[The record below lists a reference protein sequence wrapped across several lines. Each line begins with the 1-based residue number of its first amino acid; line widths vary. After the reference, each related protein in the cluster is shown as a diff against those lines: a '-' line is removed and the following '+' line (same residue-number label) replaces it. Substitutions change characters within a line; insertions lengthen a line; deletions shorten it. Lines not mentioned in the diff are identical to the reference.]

1 MHHLLYG
8 VSPGEVVRQDAV
20 DAYEATDEDLA
31 ELKCWKKF
39 RVALN
44 RVPLRVGYA
53 KAICSRLISC

>member
-1 MHHLLYG
+1 M
-8 VSPGEVVRQDAV
+8 